1 MFESSLN
8 MAVTE
13 WGNKTKIDEKY
24 YECWQPLKKHF
35 NESNAEGEIVLPGFT
50 LFAIEASLTFQQTR
64 KADDFCCDW
73 RF

>member
-1 MFESSLN
+1 

-35 NESNAEGEIVLPGFT
+35 NESNAEGEIVLQ
-50 LFAIEASLTFQQTR
+50 LQEKKMHLKMSSAEVL
-64 KADDFCCDW
+64 CCK
-73 RF
+73 